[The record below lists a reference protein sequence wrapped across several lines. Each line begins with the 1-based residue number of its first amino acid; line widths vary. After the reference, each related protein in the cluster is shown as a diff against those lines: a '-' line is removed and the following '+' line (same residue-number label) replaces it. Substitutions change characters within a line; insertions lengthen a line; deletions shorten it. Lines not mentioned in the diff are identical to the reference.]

1 MSAKQRSRFVLKVV
15 TAARNTKMAKV
26 LKSLILLSIIS
37 GALSAVAGA
46 AGGESLTFAEIAHLV
61 AANVDEDHD
70 GNLTVTEI
78 YDSIVLRFDHD
89 GNGCAGKQEF
99 VKQWSHDYHD
109 NPHIS
114 AIFFDHLDLD
124 QDGCLTK
131 SDIAFNFRA
140 MDSAHGDH
148 SVTETEFADF
158 LRAVHPNRQGGGG
171 QDVVG

>member
-1 MSAKQRSRFVLKVV
+1 MFLFPTFSCVVL
-15 TAARNTKMAKV
+15 
-26 LKSLILLSIIS
+26 
-37 GALSAVAGA
+37 
-46 AGGESLTFAEIAHLV
+46 
-61 AANVDEDHD
+61 
-70 GNLTVTEI
+70 
-78 YDSIVLRFDHD
+78 

-140 MDSAHGDH
+140 MDSAHGKVYQVLFYKTQWIFQQLFL
-148 SVTETEFADF
+148 SLIILSFYSKQLILIKVTSLRWPVRHENTQDLSFIF
-158 LRAVHPNRQGGGG
+158 LLNENEGLTYMYEYLCYFNFSCDVTCISISWLAIIKISCTCTVERQRLR
-171 QDVVG
+171 